1 LTTIEVDEAART
13 LGIRRAYVYR
23 LLAAFRK
30 RPRTSTLLPKDEGR
44 KAGTWLVS
52 PQIEQIVEASIE
64 SFYLQR
70 IKPPLS
76 ALVRQ
81 VKADCHQ
88 AGLKPPDRKTILRR
102 VAALDER
109 RLMAAREGSKAARER
124 YDQVNKSPDV
134 REALERVQIDHT
146 PVDLIVVDEIKRE
159 PLGRPWLS
167 LIIDIASR
175 MVCGL
180 LTTLLCPRHGTQV
193 GYACPGCH
201 RGQLTVIW
209 NDACLIVRC
218 LRCAWR
224 PPPPPNSKLDSTNH
238 LGPLQLIFRLQ
249 RDIAAALR
257 DLAPSHFWCGP
268 ITAVHF
274 LRVVDDL
281 YWLLR
286 TPGLSARAGK
296 KFTFTQDFTWT
307 SFYREPRTLFTRT
320 QYWSFCAWDSYS
332 RAEVLVAIAAAML
345 GTRAFITL
353 GRRPYYLKPTAN
365 YPWDWILPQ
374 LREASAQEFIR
385 RVAEWPLAMRMPV
398 TIATGELS

>member
-1 LTTIEVDEAART
+1 MFVYDLAVPPLPFAPRPFPDELLLSWTCRLAAANHVR
-13 LGIRRAYVYR
+13 LSSLFPELPAMSRYR
-23 LLAAFRK
+23 LNCDPGQEIIARMAAMSRL
-30 RPRTSTLLPKDEGR
+30 PQSALQSLLLPNQFPNLPLLTFLEIPKSPAALGDEN
-44 KAGTWLVS
+44 S
-52 PQIEQIVEASIE
+52 SEYFP
-64 SFYLQR
+64 
-70 IKPPLS
+70 PPLCI
-76 ALVRQ
+76 
-81 VKADCHQ
+81 DCAAEEEPCHRGLYWQ
-88 AGLKPPDRKTILRR
+88 A
-102 VAALDER
+102 
-109 RLMAAREGSKAARER
+109 
-124 YDQVNKSPDV
+124 
-134 REALERVQIDHT
+134 EA
-146 PVDLIVVDEIKRE
+146 
-159 PLGRPWLS
+159 
-167 LIIDIASR
+167 
-175 MVCGL
+175 GL

-224 PPPPPNSKLDSTNH
+224 PPPPPNSKLGSTNH